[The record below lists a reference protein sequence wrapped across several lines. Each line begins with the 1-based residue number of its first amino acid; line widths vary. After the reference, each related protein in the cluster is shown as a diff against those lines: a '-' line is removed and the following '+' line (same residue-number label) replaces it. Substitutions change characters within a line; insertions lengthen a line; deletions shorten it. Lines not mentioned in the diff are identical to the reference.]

1 MAKLY
6 KSDEQMAIGDGLTIY
21 LRETYPDAPLRHYG
35 SPSTIQ
41 WGEFDMVEQDLTP
54 YFDNQLYYTKQAW
67 ERIKSNNR
75 QYPPIEDQLDMI
87 YWDKING
94 TNNWVE
100 TITKI
105 KEETPKCPE
114 FVEPDSV
121 THFEPTECKSK
132 QESFSGTVDEVLSSI
147 SKSSSKEVLSS
158 IQKILDKSL
167 LNDV

>member
-1 MAKLY
+1 MGQQY
-6 KSDEQMAIGDGLTIY
+6 KNEEQMAIGDGLTIY

-35 SPSTIQ
+35 SPSTIR
-41 WGEFDMVEQDLTP
+41 WGECNMEEQDLTP
-54 YFDNQLYYTKQAW
+54 YYKNQWHYTKQAW
-67 ERIKSNNR
+67 QKMQSEKRK
-75 QYPPIEDQLDMI
+75 YPLVEQQLDMI
-87 YWDKING
+87 YWDRING

-114 FVEPDSV
+114 FVEPDPV